1 MERRRFLL
9 TSLAG
14 ALAHE
19 RDRHRLGAHAL
30 ARDAAGGVG
39 GLVTGTVFGLA
50 GLAVV
55 LIVFFL
61 RPRRDEE
68 GWTVAI
74 GYLSHPRRIRLTTFL
89 LVVALLVG
97 LFMAIDRFS
106 KFWDGR

>member
-39 GLVTGTVFGLA
+39 GVEQSLEGHTMAARLKGRQRLW
-50 GLAVV
+50 
-55 LIVFFL
+55 IVIFQ
-61 RPRRDEE
+61 P
-68 GWTVAI
+68 A
-74 GYLSHPRRIRLTTFL
+74 
-89 LVVALLVG
+89 
-97 LFMAIDRFS
+97 FS
-106 KFWDGR
+106 FER